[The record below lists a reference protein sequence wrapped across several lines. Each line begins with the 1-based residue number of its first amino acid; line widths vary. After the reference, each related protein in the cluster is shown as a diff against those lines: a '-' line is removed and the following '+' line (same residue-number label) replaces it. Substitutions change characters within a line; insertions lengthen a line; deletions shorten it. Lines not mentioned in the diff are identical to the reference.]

1 MEYTHVEATGGR
13 TERTS
18 PNLNCLL
25 VAPTDPLT
33 GGPRTGALR
42 RLLNPPAG
50 VRYRLAT
57 DRLRYPKRAASYE
70 FNPANVAL
78 GAARFALEHLVP
90 IDQKEVAIVH
100 SFFWDVRKYDH
111 RWIHESDQ
119 SFGQFMLG
127 YNNIGE
133 RVRRLANEGF
143 SSYLNSKWC
152 AGAVTWTEWAK
163 RGFVED
169 GVDPS
174 KVFVIPPPF
183 ETVSIRREHQGCNIL
198 YIGREFRRKG
208 GDAVL
213 RAFSSLKGSAGI
225 SLTFVGPLGT
235 QEARNIV
242 RSDPRIRQADSIAD
256 ATLRDVIWPAT
267 DIFVLPTRADAFALA
282 VVDAIRRGIPV
293 VATKIP
299 PIAEVVEDR
308 VSGLLCEA
316 GDEDGLRGR
325 MQRLVDDST
334 AREEM
339 GENARRRA
347 AELFSP
353 AKVGRALRGV
363 YNLGE

>member
-1 MEYTHVEATGGR
+1 MEDTPEEAAGGQTAR
-13 TERTS
+13 TPRS
-18 PNLNCLL
+18 LNCLL

-50 VRYRLAT
+50 VRYRLTT
-57 DRLRYPKRAASYE
+57 DRLKYPRRAASYE
-70 FNPANVAL
+70 FNPTNVAL
-78 GAARFALEHLVP
+78 GAARFALEHLIP
-90 IDQKEVAIVH
+90 IDPKGAAIIH
-100 SFFWDVRKYDH
+100 SFFWDVRKYDR
-111 RWIHESDQ
+111 RWVHESDQ

-127 YNNIGE
+127 YNNIGG

-152 AGAVTWTEWAK
+152 AGAVTWSEWAK
-163 RGFVED
+163 SGFVED

-183 ETVSIRREHQGCNIL
+183 ETVDFRRQHQGCNIL

-213 RAFSSLKGSAGI
+213 RTFRSLRGGAGCR
-225 SLTFVGPLGT
+225 LTFVGPLGT
-235 QEARNIV
+235 PEARDIV
-242 RSDPRIRQADSIAD
+242 RSDPRIRQSDSLAG
-256 ATLRDVIWPAT
+256 AALRDDVWPAT

-282 VVDAIRRGIPV
+282 VVDAMRRGVPV

-299 PIAEVVEDR
+299 PIAEVVEDG

-316 GDEDGLRGR
+316 GDEDGLRER
-325 MQRLVDDST
+325 MQRLVDDPT
-334 AREEM
+334 TREEM
-339 GENARRRA
+339 GRNAKRRA
-347 AELFSP
+347 AALFSP
-353 AKVGRALRGV
+353 EKVGRALREV
-363 YNLGE
+363 YRLGE